1 MRTKMN
7 LTGRGRAVMVG
18 LALALVAGGCN
29 NRGDDPGSSGDPG
42 GTGGSGGMGGE
53 GGAGGGEDNAL
64 LLEPRAGSCEIL
76 WIAGGKTTSEGL
88 GQNVVGVGDVDGDGL
103 RDLVVTRKQGKATAL
118 VVLSGKDGTRL
129 DEIVLGSNAYLRAV
143 GGDFDGDG
151 VEEVAAHERVCEDDG
166 GGSSGGSS
174 SSPLACATNVR
185 VFSPKG
191 FGERFTRLGQ
201 GTPAADGFG
210 HGITLAEDR
219 NGDGTP
225 DFFVGS
231 SGGSQ
236 QLPGWVELSSGA
248 DASVFTKPP
257 TPAQASPLYG
267 GNLATVPDADGD
279 GLRELLV
286 GDVYADF
293 FKGRVQAIGSLAGDP
308 LWTHV
313 GEAGSQGGA
322 PDLIGN
328 PLASHGDV
336 NADGYP
342 DVIVGAH
349 NHASLVPNGGKVV
362 ALDGRTGDVLWT
374 SKGDRADD
382 HLGVAFASADDVNG
396 DGVPDV
402 IVGANGV
409 SMDIIVLGMTGRVAV
424 LSGKDG
430 AVLIDVVHALPPDN
444 IGVYGF
450 GSGVALLG
458 DLDGDGKGE
467 IAVSAPGAPFD
478 GHEGAGQVMAL
489 HCTP

>member
-7 LTGRGRAVMVG
+7 LAGRGRVVMVG
-18 LALALVAGGCN
+18 LALALVAGGCKHP
-29 NRGDDPGSSGDPG
+29 GEDPGSTGDSG
-42 GTGGSGGMGGE
+42 GTGGSGGMGGS

-76 WIAGGKTTSEGL
+76 WIAGGKTASEGL
-88 GQNVVGVGDVDGDGL
+88 GNNVVGVGDVNGDGL
-103 RDLVVTRKQGKATAL
+103 RDLVVSRNQGKATAL

-129 DEIVLGSNAYLRAV
+129 GETVLGGSAYVRAV

-151 VEEVAAHERVCEDDG
+151 VEEVAAHERVCEEDD
-166 GGSSGGSS
+166 GGSSGGS

-191 FGERFTRLGQ
+191 FEERFTRLGQ
-201 GTPAADGFG
+201 GTPAGDGLG

-219 NGDGTP
+219 NGDGKP

-231 SGGSQ
+231 SGFSM

-248 DASVFTKPP
+248 DASVFAKPE
-257 TPAQASPLYG
+257 TPAEASPVYG
-267 GNLATVPDADGD
+267 ANLATVPDADGD

-286 GDVYADF
+286 GDVYAAN

-308 LWTHV
+308 LWTYV
-313 GEAGSQGGA
+313 GEAGSQGGT

-328 PLASHGDV
+328 PLSTHGDV

-349 NHASLVPNGGKVV
+349 NHASLVPNGGRVV
-362 ALDGRTGDVLWT
+362 ALDGRTGDALWT

-382 HLGVAFASADDVNG
+382 HLGVALASADDVNG

-402 IVGANGV
+402 IAGANGV
-409 SMDIIVLGMTGRVAV
+409 SLDIVVLGMTGRVAV

-430 AVLIDVVHALPPDN
+430 AVLIDVVHVLPPDN
-444 IGVYGF
+444 VGIYGF
-450 GSGVALLG
+450 GTGVALLG

-478 GHEGAGQVMAL
+478 GHAGAGQVMAL

>member
-1 MRTKMN
+1 
-7 LTGRGRAVMVG
+7 
-18 LALALVAGGCN
+18 
-29 NRGDDPGSSGDPG
+29 
-42 GTGGSGGMGGE
+42 
-53 GGAGGGEDNAL
+53 L
-64 LLEPRAGSCEIL
+64 LLEPRAGSCEIV
-76 WIAGGKTTSEGL
+76 WIAGGNTASKGL
-88 GQNVVGVGDVDGDGL
+88 GQNVIGVGDVDGDGL
-103 RDLVVTRKQGKATAL
+103 RDLVVSRRQGNATAL

-129 DEIVLGSNAYLRAV
+129 DEIVLESGAYLRAV

-151 VEEVAAHERVCEDDG
+151 VEEVAAHERVCEDG
-166 GGSSGGSS
+166 NGGSAGGS

-191 FGERFTRLGQ
+191 FEERFTRLGQ
-201 GTPAADGFG
+201 GTPTADGFG

-219 NGDGTP
+219 NGDGKP
-225 DFFVGS
+225 DFFVGN
-231 SGGSQ
+231 SGFSM

-248 DASVFTKPP
+248 DGSVFATPE
-257 TPAQASPLYG
+257 TPAEASPVYG

-279 GLRELLV
+279 GLREFLV
-286 GDVYADF
+286 GDAYAANA
-293 FKGRVQAIGSLAGDP
+293 KGRVQAIGSLAGDP
-308 LWTHV
+308 LWTYV

-349 NHASLVPNGGKVV
+349 NHSLLVPNGGKVV

-374 SKGDRADD
+374 NKGDRESE
-382 HLGVAFASADDVNG
+382 HFGVAFASADDVNG

-402 IVGANGV
+402 IVGGNGV
-409 SMDIIVLGMTGRVAV
+409 NMDIIVFGMTGRVAV

-444 IGVYGF
+444 IGVHGF
-450 GSGVALLG
+450 GSGVAQLG